1 MVQRTSH
8 KLLVVD
14 DDPALSRTL
23 RRALAVEG
31 YDVECAGDGDEALQR
46 LAADRFDAVVLDV
59 AMPRVDGL
67 AVCRRLRERRD
78 RTPVLMLTA
87 RDAVGDRVSGL
98 DAGADDYL
106 VKPFALDELNA
117 RVRALLRRA
126 APENGGGGERLADL
140 DLELDLGTLR
150 ARRGGRVLEL
160 TRTEQRLLEL
170 LLRNPDQVLPRD
182 MIYERVWG
190 HDISATSNSLDV
202 YVGYLRRKTE
212 EAGEERLIHTVRG
225 IGFML
230 GG

>member
-1 MVQRTSH
+1 VLRSPDR
-8 KLLVVD
+8 LLVVD
-14 DDPALSRTL
+14 DDPALARTL
-23 RRALAVEG
+23 RRALGVEG
-31 YDVECAGDGDEALQR
+31 YDVECAGDGAEALQR
-46 LAADRFDAVVLDV
+46 LSGSRFDAVVLDV
-59 AMPRVDGL
+59 SMPRLDGL
-67 AVCRRLRERRD
+67 AVCRRMRERRD

-117 RVRALLRRA
+117 RVRALLRRSA
-126 APENGGGGERLADL
+126 GDDERGERLAYL
-140 DLELDLGTLR
+140 D
-150 ARRGGRVLEL
+150 L

-170 LLRNPDQVLPRD
+170 LLRNPVQVLPRD

-212 EAGEERLIHTVRG
+212 DGGEPRLIHTVRG
-225 IGFML
+225 VGFML
-230 GG
+230 SA

>member
-1 MVQRTSH
+1 
-8 KLLVVD
+8 VD
-14 DDPALSRTL
+14 DDPALARTL
-23 RRALAVEG
+23 RRALTIEG
-31 YDVECAGDGDEALQR
+31 YDVECAEDGSEALQR
-46 LAADRFDAVVLDV
+46 LAANHFDAVVLDV
-59 AMPRVDGL
+59 AMPRLDGL
-67 AVCRRLRERRD
+67 AVCRRMRERRD

-87 RDAVGDRVSGL
+87 RDAIDDRVSGL

-126 APENGGGGERLADL
+126 APENGEDERLSYL
-140 DLELDLGTLR
+140 DLELDLASAR
-150 ARRGGRVLEL
+150 ARRGNRTLEL

-170 LLRNPDQVLPRD
+170 LLRNPEQVLPRD

-212 EAGEERLIHTVRG
+212 EDGEPRLIHTVRG
-225 IGFML
+225 VGFRL
-230 GG
+230 TD

>member
-1 MVQRTSH
+1 MPARAPH
-8 KLLVVD
+8 RLLVVD

-23 RRALAVEG
+23 RRALGVEG
-31 YDVECAGDGDEALQR
+31 YDVETAGDGAEALQR
-46 LAADRFDAVVLDV
+46 LAATHYDAVVLDV
-59 AMPRVDGL
+59 SMPRVDGL
-67 AVCRRLRERRD
+67 AVCRSMRSRRD
-78 RTPVLMLTA
+78 TTPVLMLTA
-87 RDAVGDRVSGL
+87 RDAVDDRVEGL

-126 APENGGGGERLADL
+126 NGDDHGERLSYL
-140 DLELDLGTLR
+140 DLTLDIAGAR
-150 ARRGGRVLEL
+150 AHRGERLLEL

-170 LLRNPDQVLPRD
+170 FLRNPEQVLPRD

-212 EAGEERLIHTVRG
+212 EGGEPRVFHTVRG
-225 IGFML
+225 IGFRL
-230 GG
+230 GT

>member
-1 MVQRTSH
+1 
-8 KLLVVD
+8 
-14 DDPALSRTL
+14 LSI
-23 RRALAVEG
+23 EG
-31 YDVECAGDGDEALQR
+31 YDVESAEDGGEALQL
-46 LAADRFDAVVLDV
+46 LAAGHFDAVVLDV
-59 AMPRVDGL
+59 AMPRLDGL
-67 AVCRRLRERRD
+67 AVCRRMRERRD

-87 RDAVGDRVSGL
+87 RDAVGDRVAGL

-126 APENGGGGERLADL
+126 APENGEGERLNYL
-140 DLELDLGTLR
+140 DLELDLASAR
-150 ARRGGRVLEL
+150 ARRGDRTLEL

-170 LLRNPDQVLPRD
+170 LLRNPEQVLPRD

-212 EAGEERLIHTVRG
+212 EAGEPRLIHTVRG
-225 IGFML
+225 VGFRL
-230 GG
+230 TD

>member
-1 MVQRTSH
+1 VHRSPH
-8 KLLVVD
+8 RLLVVD
-14 DDPALSRTL
+14 DDPALARTL
-23 RRALAVEG
+23 RRALGVEG
-31 YDVECAGDGDEALQR
+31 YDVECAGDGAEALQR
-46 LAADRFDAVVLDV
+46 LSGCRFDAVVLDV
-59 AMPRVDGL
+59 SMPRLDGL
-67 AVCRRLRERRD
+67 AVCRRMRARRD

-117 RVRALLRRA
+117 RVRALLRRSA
-126 APENGGGGERLADL
+126 ADDERGERLGYL
-140 DLELDLGTLR
+140 DLTLDLATHR
-150 ARRGGRVLEL
+150 AHRGERLLEL

-170 LLRNPDQVLPRD
+170 LLRNPEQVLPRD

-212 EAGEERLIHTVRG
+212 EACEPRLIHTVRG
-225 IGFML
+225 VGFML
-230 GG
+230 SA

>member
-1 MVQRTSH
+1 VPIRAPH
-8 KLLVVD
+8 RLLVVD
-14 DDPALSRTL
+14 DDPALARTL
-23 RRALAVEG
+23 RRALGIEG
-31 YDVECAGDGDEALQR
+31 YDVECAADGAEALQR
-46 LAADRFDAVVLDV
+46 LSGSRFDAVVLDV

-67 AVCRRLRERRD
+67 AVCRSLRARRD

-87 RDAVGDRVSGL
+87 RDQVGDRVAGL

-106 VKPFALDELNA
+106 VKPFAVDELNA

-126 APENGGGGERLADL
+126 NGDDDGERLSYL
-140 DLELDLGTLR
+140 DLTLDLASARAHRGT
-150 ARRGGRVLEL
+150 RRLEL

-170 LLRNPDQVLPRD
+170 LLRNPEQVLPRD

-212 EAGEERLIHTVRG
+212 DGGEPRLIHTVRG
-225 IGFML
+225 VGFRL
-230 GG
+230 GT

>member
-1 MVQRTSH
+1 MSNRSH

-23 RRALAVEG
+23 RRALGMEG
-31 YDVECAGDGDEALQR
+31 YDVDTAPDGAEALQR
-46 LAADRFDAVVLDV
+46 LAAAHYDAVVLDV
-59 AMPRVDGL
+59 SMPRVDGL
-67 AVCRRLRERRD
+67 AVCRSMRSRRD
-78 RTPVLMLTA
+78 MTPVLMLTA

-126 APENGGGGERLADL
+126 NGDDHERLSYL
-140 DLELDLGTLR
+140 DLTLDLASAR
-150 ARRGGRVLEL
+150 AYRGDRPLEL

-170 LLRNPDQVLPRD
+170 LLRNPEQVLPRD

-212 EAGEERLIHTVRG
+212 DGGEPRLIHTVRG
-225 IGFML
+225 VGFRL
-230 GG
+230 GT